1 MLPLIRGLVQPGNGN
16 HDPEAKYIGIS
27 LRLGSI
33 GANFLILIQK
43 KNFVEKLQ
51 FLMKQSKSE
60 NPGKSRESPKNSRE
74 ISWILEQLGILE
86 NYTHFPRNCPRMFSH
101 SRILGFPV
109 SRFLGV
115 LFYVILCCSRFLGFS
130 DSRFLGFSV
139 SRILVFSD
147 SRFLGFS
154 FSRILG
160 FSVICLE
167 VSEGFIPGA
176 AFFKPIIE
184 IQSDSIL
191 EKLIPIYLYI

>member
-1 MLPLIRGLVQPGNGN
+1 
-16 HDPEAKYIGIS
+16 
-27 LRLGSI
+27 
-33 GANFLILIQK
+33 
-43 KNFVEKLQ
+43 
-51 FLMKQSKSE
+51 
-60 NPGKSRESPKNSRE
+60 
-74 ISWILEQLGILE
+74 LEQLGILE
-86 NYTHFPRNCPRMFSH
+86 NHTHFPRNCPRMFSH

-130 DSRFLGFSV
+130 A
-139 SRILVFSD
+139 

-191 EKLIPIYLYI
+191 EKLIPIYIYMTSDHVKDMSLLSWEWSILSQEIITYIKIISWMYF

>member
-1 MLPLIRGLVQPGNGN
+1 
-16 HDPEAKYIGIS
+16 
-27 LRLGSI
+27 
-33 GANFLILIQK
+33 
-43 KNFVEKLQ
+43 
-51 FLMKQSKSE
+51 MKQSKSE

-86 NYTHFPRNCPRMFSH
+86 NHTHFPRNCPRMFSH

-191 EKLIPIYLYI
+191 EKLIPIYI

>member
-1 MLPLIRGLVQPGNGN
+1 ML
-16 HDPEAKYIGIS
+16 
-27 LRLGSI
+27 
-33 GANFLILIQK
+33 
-43 KNFVEKLQ
+43 
-51 FLMKQSKSE
+51 
-60 NPGKSRESPKNSRE
+60 
-74 ISWILEQLGILE
+74 
-86 NYTHFPRNCPRMFSH
+86 FS
-101 SRILGFPV
+101 V
-109 SRFLGV
+109 
-115 LFYVILCCSRFLGFS
+115 SRFLGFS

-191 EKLIPIYLYI
+191 EKLIPIYMTSDHVKDMSLLS

>member
-1 MLPLIRGLVQPGNGN
+1 M
-16 HDPEAKYIGIS
+16 DF
-27 LRLGSI
+27 
-33 GANFLILIQK
+33 GAARNF
-43 KNFVEKLQ
+43 
-51 FLMKQSKSE
+51 
-60 NPGKSRESPKNSRE
+60 GKSHTFSPKLPKNVLAFSD
-74 ISWILEQLGILE
+74 SW
-86 NYTHFPRNCPRMFSH
+86 FPGFS
-101 SRILGFPV
+101 V
-109 SRFLGV
+109 SRGV
-115 LFYVILCCSRFLGFS
+115 VLCYSMLFSV
-130 DSRFLGFSV
+130 SRFLGFSV

-191 EKLIPIYLYI
+191 EKLIPIYMTSDHVKDMSLLS